1 LTYFRVKQ
9 RPLREIDP
17 TEKKARPPQAVACYG
32 ELGRTNRGTQGLGGA
47 TVAIIAQK
55 RLFGWQD
62 IEGLGDLQRLKLVID
77 SLPDEGLMVALEAQ
91 RGKRGRDDFPVR
103 PMWNA
108 VLAGAVFQH
117 PTIESLR
124 RELARNGQLRQL
136 CGFWP
141 RKNRPLVPNAW
152 AFCRFLASVVKQEQ
166 LLKAMFARLVKDVA
180 GVLPDYGQ
188 HLAIDGKAL
197 ASYARG
203 RSKAEEQPTE
213 RRLEPDGRRD
223 TDGEW
228 GVHEQRGQ
236 REDGSAWEKITRWF
250 GYTLNLIV
258 DTRYEL
264 PVAFSVTK
272 ANSSE
277 VVEAHRL
284 LKQAQEDHP
293 FLIERCE
300 SLAADRGY
308 DDVKL
313 IREVWESW
321 QALAIVDIRNC
332 WRDGETTKLVEGAEN
347 IVYDYRGTISCV
359 CPRTGTQHEMA
370 YAGLE
375 RERGTLKYR
384 CPASHYGIQCAG
396 RDKCPIGKAVR
407 IPMAQEPRVF
417 TPLPRNTYKWK
428 RLYAGRTAVER
439 VNSRLD
445 NVYGFENHTIRGMA
459 KMRMRC
465 TLALAVMLAMAL
477 GRIRAQQPQK
487 MRSLVRPA
495 A

>member
-1 LTYFRVKQ
+1 
-9 RPLREIDP
+9 
-17 TEKKARPPQAVACYG
+17 
-32 ELGRTNRGTQGLGGA
+32 
-47 TVAIIAQK
+47 
-55 RLFGWQD
+55 
-62 IEGLGDLQRLKLVID
+62 
-77 SLPDEGLMVALEAQ
+77 
-91 RGKRGRDDFPVR
+91 
-103 PMWNA
+103 MWNA
-108 VLAGAVFQH
+108 LIAGVVFQH

-141 RKNRPLVPNAW
+141 RKKRAIVPNAW
-152 AFCRFLASVVKQEQ
+152 TFSRFLASVIKQAE
-166 LLKAMFARLVKDVA
+166 LVKAMFAKLVTEVA
-180 GVLPDYGQ
+180 EALPDYGEN
-188 HLAIDGKAL
+188 LAIDGKGL

-203 RSKAEEQPTE
+203 RSKSEEPTE
-213 RRLEPDGRRD
+213 GQQQPDGRRD
-223 TDGEW
+223 ADAEW

-236 REDGSAWEKITRWF
+236 REDGSAWEKITSWF

-264 PVAFSVTK
+264 PVGFSVTK
-272 ANSSE
+272 ANASE
-277 VVEAHRL
+277 VVEAHKL
-284 LKQAQEDHP
+284 LKCTEDEHP
-293 FLIERCE
+293 LLVERCE

-313 IREVWESW
+313 IREISENW
-321 QALAIVDIRNC
+321 QALPIIDIRNC

-347 IVYDYRGTISCV
+347 IVYDYRGTVSCV
-359 CPRTGTQHEMA
+359 CPRSGSQREMA
-370 YAGLE
+370 YGGLE

-384 CPASHYGIQCAG
+384 CPASHYGIECAG

-417 TPLPRNTYKWK
+417 TPLPRNSYKWK

-477 GRIRAQQPQK
+477 GRIRAKQPQK
-487 MRSLVRPA
+487 MRSLVKRA